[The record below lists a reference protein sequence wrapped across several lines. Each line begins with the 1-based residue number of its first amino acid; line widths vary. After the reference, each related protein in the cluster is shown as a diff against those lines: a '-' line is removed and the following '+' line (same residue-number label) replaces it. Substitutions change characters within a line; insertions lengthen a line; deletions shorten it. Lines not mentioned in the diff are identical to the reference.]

1 MYDQRSKIAI
11 LQYKYNLKLLEAKLL
26 KVKFLLGVGELPD
39 IFFIKA
45 VLKKRALIKQKF
57 VLEVEHSCEVFI
69 PDELS
74 CDQYSYSFRFYDP
87 IVQIINQLFSVK
99 QKQFHALR
107 TEFFIKKN

>member
-11 LQYKYNLKLLEAKLL
+11 LQYKYNSKLLEAKLL

-39 IFFIKA
+39 VFFIKA

-87 IVQIINQLFSVK
+87 IV
-99 QKQFHALR
+99 
-107 TEFFIKKN
+107 